1 MVDNLTYFAQS
12 GSMNGKTLN
21 KKIFSELGKPLL
33 ILVIVSGL
41 VAGFISQLNW
51 INTHCKELPFFQ
63 NGARPC
69 EENQL
74 RLVLGPPLITLI
86 FIGLF
91 ILMSRLYVKY
101 NPNAVVST
109 IVKKIAI
116 TFGFF
121 TLGLFTLWALLPV
134 LKYNQSVLYISVLLA
149 LLNPLIGLRKET
161 RSVFRHFFP
170 KPTGDAHIK
179 HKKNK
184 LTISLEGTLSGITAE
199 RLFDK
204 MTWSL
209 TEYEAIEVIEINV
222 DQLNEVNQKAIGI
235 LFLIVSHSLRMGSSY
250 TIIGDDKMVKELNKA
265 MKVEVK

>member
-1 MVDNLTYFAQS
+1 MVDKLIYFAQNC
-12 GSMNGKTLN
+12 SMNGKTLN

-33 ILVIVSGL
+33 ILVIISAL

-74 RLVLGPPLITLI
+74 RLVLGAPLITLV

-116 TFGFF
+116 AFGF
-121 TLGLFTLWALLPV
+121 FTLWALLPV
-134 LKYNQSVLYISVLLA
+134 LKYNQNVLYVSVLLA
-149 LLNPLIGLRKET
+149 LLTPLIGLRKET